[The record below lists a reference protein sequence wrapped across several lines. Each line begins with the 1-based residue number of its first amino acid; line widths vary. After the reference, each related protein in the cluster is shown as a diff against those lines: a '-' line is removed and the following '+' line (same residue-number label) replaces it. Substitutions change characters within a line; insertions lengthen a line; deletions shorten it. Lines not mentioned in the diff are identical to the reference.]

1 MLRRKKL
8 KLPELNIGGLCAKL
22 PIVQGG
28 MGVGISLSGLA
39 SAVAKA
45 GGIGIISGVQI
56 GFREPDF
63 LQNPVAANLRAIG
76 SELRKAREK
85 CPHGIIGFNFMS
97 VMKNYELYVKE
108 AVRCGADLIVSGAG
122 LPFSLPKL
130 AEGSTTKI
138 VPIVSS
144 ARACKLIVSKW
155 LRQGRLPDAV
165 VVEGPLAGGHLGF
178 HYQDMVENTYPPL
191 ESCVTEVC
199 AYLQTVESAHGVRIP
214 VIAGGGLA
222 THEDVCRMLSLGA
235 AGVQLGTRFVATE
248 ECDACP
254 AFKQAYIDAQPED
267 IKIIKSPVGLAA
279 RAINTLFLQRVEASR
294 LPPERCYG
302 CMDMCRPK
310 ETKYCIS
317 RALFDAANDG
327 SGLIFCGAGAA
338 ALHELTTVPRL
349 MSELSG
355 ALLP

>member
-1 MLRRKKL
+1 M
-8 KLPELNIGGLCAKL
+8 KLPELHIGELTARL

-39 SAVAKA
+39 AAVANA

-63 LQNPVAANLRAIG
+63 AQDPVAANLRAIG
-76 SELRKAREK
+76 KELQRARER

-97 VMKNYELYVKE
+97 VMKNYELYVRE

-130 AEGSTTKI
+130 AEGSRTKI

-144 ARACKLIVSKW
+144 ARACRLIVGKW

-178 HYQDMVENTYPPL
+178 KYQDMTERTYPPL
-191 ESCVTEVC
+191 EDCLTGVR
-199 AYLQTVESAHGVRIP
+199 AYLDTVESEHHVRIP

-222 THEDVCRMLSLGA
+222 THADVCRILGLGA

-254 AFKQAYIDAQPED
+254 AFKQAYLDARAED
-267 IKIIKSPVGLAA
+267 IRIIKSPVGLAA
-279 RAINTLFLQRVEASR
+279 RAISNPFLQNVEAQGR
-294 LPPERCYG
+294 IPPARCYG
-302 CMDMCRPK
+302 CMDACSPA

-317 RALFDAANDG
+317 RALFDAVQDG

-338 ALHELTTVPRL
+338 DLHGLTTVPAL
-349 MSELSG
+349 MAELSG
-355 ALLP
+355 DPL